1 MARETIRYGKGRI
14 AAVFSIVILTLMD
27 SFFTIE
33 LVQNGATELNPI
45 LSYYLHHGHM
55 VFFAVKY
62 FLTTATIFI
71 ILAGETVF
79 GPKLKVPANLL
90 FGFYMVALTLVVY
103 WEAYLLLL

>member
-1 MARETIRYGKGRI
+1 MPKETIRYGKGRI

-55 VFFAVKY
+55 AFFAVKY

-71 ILAGETVF
+71 ILAGESVF

-90 FGFYMVALTLVVY
+90 FGFYMVALTVVVY
-103 WEAYLLLL
+103 WEAYLLFL